1 MTYYNVPK
9 NELWQIILINPVGG
23 VIALVGPGNATLTLL
38 SCENHERCS
47 LRRFPILGLF
57 SVAYVC
63 SFSCPFF

>member
-38 SCENHERCS
+38 SCENHKRCS
-47 LRRFPILGLF
+47 LCRFPILGLF